1 MKLTARLVDAFPHMP
16 RFARSA
22 AFFILGGRNY
32 LLRYRQEF
40 HEHRKFIRDSA
51 AFTKQKQEQWRLQRL
66 QQLISDAVENTE
78 YYASKADEFKP
89 TLGKAILDDTIAQL
103 PVLKKSVFKNRTP
116 EFLNR
121 KYRTATVSSTSGTT
135 GAPVT
140 VQHEAKS
147 LMRRFAFYH
156 DNLNRLGIPSGAPS
170 VRLSGRILSPP
181 SDPRPYLYNPFEKQ
195 YFVST
200 YHLHP
205 RNANVLSDFLHEAEP
220 VFVDG
225 YPSAIVQLL
234 EIASQSRPLPASLRF
249 AITTAETLDPDVI
262 GRIEAFSGVKV
273 RDYYSASEGLPFIQ
287 MCPHGTYH
295 ARWQSGIFEVE
306 NRGVYS
312 REGSGNLVVT
322 SFVQDRMPLIRF
334 ETGDW
339 VDGLQIDNNCICGLS
354 GPVVGGVL
362 GRVEDLVVT
371 RDGRKIGM
379 FSYRTLKTIDGL
391 GETQIIQEDVD
402 RFTVKSVGVN
412 LHDIG
417 SIKQNISEKFMA
429 VLGYE
434 VEVDLAS
441 VDDIPRGPNGKLR
454 LVECRV
460 QNF

>member
-1 MKLTARLVDAFPHMP
+1 MKLTTRLVAAFPHMP
-16 RFARSA
+16 RFLRSA
-22 AFFILGGRNY
+22 AFFVLGGRNY
-32 LLRYRQEF
+32 LHRYGREF
-40 HEHRKFIRDSA
+40 REHRQFIRDTV
-51 AFTKQKQEQWRLQRL
+51 AFTQQEQEQWQLKRLKR
-66 QQLISDAVENTE
+66 LISDAVENTE
-78 YYASKADEFKP
+78 YYFSKADEFKRALDNS
-89 TLGKAILDDTIAQL
+89 TLDDAITQL
-103 PVLKKSVFKNRTP
+103 PISEKSIFKSRTP

-121 KYRTATVSSTSGTT
+121 KYGTVTVSSTSGTT

-156 DNLNRLGIPSGAPS
+156 DNLDRLGIPSGAPS
-170 VRLSGRILSPP
+170 IRLSGRIISPP
-181 SDPRPYLYNPFEKQ
+181 SDPRPYLYNPFEDQ

-205 RNANVLSDFLHEAEP
+205 RNTKNISDFLHKAKP

-234 EIASQSRPLPASLRF
+234 EIASLSRPLPESLRY

-262 GRIEAFSGVKV
+262 GRIEALSGIKV
-273 RDYYSASEGLPFIQ
+273 YDYYSASEGLPFIQ
-287 MCPHGTYH
+287 MCLHGTYH

-306 NRGVYS
+306 SNGIHS
-312 REGSGNLVVT
+312 RQGSGNLVVT

-334 ETGDW
+334 GTGDW
-339 VDGLQIDNNCICGLS
+339 VDGLQLDNNCTCGLR

-379 FSYRTLKTIDGL
+379 FSYRTLKTIDEL
-391 GETQIIQEDVD
+391 GETQIIQEDID

-412 LHDIG
+412 LHDIET
-417 SIKQNISEKFMA
+417 IKQKISEKFTA

-434 VEVDLAS
+434 VEVVLVS
-441 VDDIPRGPNGKLR
+441 VENIPRGPNGKLR
-454 LVECRV
+454 LVVCRV
-460 QNF
+460 